1 MTEQGI
7 GARQM
12 SNKLI
17 LTGFSGSGKSQVGLA
32 IAGIQGWDFWDTDE
46 EVVRVSGKSIA
57 DIFEEDGE
65 AVFRYLEKEAVARA
79 CAESGVVVSTGG
91 GAIVD
96 PDNYSAMAASGVI
109 VCLEAEPETIVQ
121 RLGQPQNG
129 DETVEVRP
137 MLAGP
142 DPIQR
147 VRELKAERQAY
158 YDLAEGVVRTD
169 GLTVQEVAQEAL
181 RIWRE
186 RTG

>member
-1 MTEQGI
+1 
-7 GARQM
+7 M
-12 SNKLI
+12 SNNLI

-46 EVVRVSGKSIA
+46 EVVRVSGRSIA

-109 VCLEAEPETIVQ
+109 VCW
-121 RLGQPQNG
+121 
-129 DETVEVRP
+129 RP
-137 MLAGP
+137 RRRPSSKGWANPKMAMRRWRSGLCWPG
-142 DPIQR
+142 
-147 VRELKAERQAY
+147 
-158 YDLAEGVVRTD
+158 RTPFS
-169 GLTVQEVAQEAL
+169 E
-181 RIWRE
+181 
-186 RTG
+186 